1 MDTGDIVFTD
11 QNPDFIEFKE
21 NVRRWLELDDNLRKL
36 REATKKYNNM
46 KKELTPQITDFMSR
60 NEVSDI
66 NVNNGKLRCKTGTYK
81 KPLSQKIMQQQLVN
95 FFNNLEKGKQAAEYL
110 LKNRETVER
119 VTLTRRKDNAKKKN
133 LEI

>member
-11 QNPDFIEFKE
+11 QNPEFIEFKE
-21 NVRRWLELDDNLRKL
+21 NVRRWLELDDNLRTL

-46 KKELTPQITDFMSR
+46 KKELTPKITDFMNR

-81 KPLSQKIMQQQLVN
+81 KPLSQKTMQQQLVN

-119 VTLTRRKDNAKKKN
+119 VTLTRRMDKVKKNN